1 MHPSLSVMTCI
12 STTTISKEG
21 RRLGR
26 SLSNLGVGKAMAISV
41 EFTMIIYSKDQLQ
54 DEYHECMAIL
64 EAIHS
69 SKISK

>member
-1 MHPSLSVMTCI
+1 
-12 STTTISKEG
+12 
-21 RRLGR
+21 
-26 SLSNLGVGKAMAISV
+26 MAISV